1 MNNAI
6 NMVSDADPYKE
17 KMCYA
22 FYVLLEEKNKLGIL
36 DMSMDGPY
44 VKYIGRKMNLQN
56 RIWSTNRLSR
66 ICKN

>member
-22 FYVLLEEKNKLGIL
+22 FYVLLEEKINWE
-36 DMSMDGPY
+36 Y
-44 VKYIGRKMNLQN
+44 
-56 RIWSTNRLSR
+56 
-66 ICKN
+66 